1 MKDIIQMIDAFATRR
16 TTARYVGNNSLLFKE
31 AGEMFDQ
38 IKYRIQ
44 AMQEV
49 CDAAVKWDED
59 HLFGCS
65 LIHAVN
71 KYKEV
76 IK

>member
-1 MKDIIQMIDAFATRR
+1 VKDIIQMIDAFATRR

-31 AGEMFDQ
+31 AAEMFDQ
-38 IKYRIQ
+38 IESRIQ
-44 AMQEV
+44 AMQEI
-49 CDAAVKWDED
+49 CDAAVNGDPSGYD
-59 HLFGCS
+59 YHLIKAI
-65 LIHAVN
+65 L